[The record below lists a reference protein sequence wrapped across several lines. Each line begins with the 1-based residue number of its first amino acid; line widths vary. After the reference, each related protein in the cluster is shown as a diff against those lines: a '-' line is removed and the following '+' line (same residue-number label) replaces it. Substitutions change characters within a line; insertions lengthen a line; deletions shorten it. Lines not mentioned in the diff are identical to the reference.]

1 MPTLP
6 DTTPPDY
13 STTIGQVRLLI
24 PDAEQLTDVVNTSA
38 AAAYLFGDSQITALL
53 ALYSN
58 NIKRSAAQAKLILA
72 TSEALINK
80 VIRTADYT
88 TDGAK
93 LGAELRAQAAD
104 LRAEVYGS
112 VSGDQVYNPATN
124 SFSGSSVPLYI
135 GPARIQPT
143 SNPTDTVDD
152 FNPTSLQVVRVILPL
167 NRNTVAGS
175 DGLLPDIRPN
185 NRVRVTASPYNT
197 ALLSFAYE
205 VIGVLNSSNA
215 WERTIICRVNMEIDP
230 TNV

>member
-24 PDAEQLTDVVNTSA
+24 PDVEQLSDPANPSA
-38 AAAYLFGDSQITALL
+38 DASFLFNDSQITALL

-104 LRAEVYGS
+104 LRAEADKDDSEDSYEEIAI
-112 VSGDQVYNPATN
+112 VSFTTKPDN
-124 SFSGSSVPLYI
+124 SWL
-135 GPARIQPT
+135 
-143 SNPTDTVDD
+143 
-152 FNPTSLQVVRVILPL
+152 
-167 NRNTVAGS
+167 
-175 DGLLPDIRPN
+175 
-185 NRVRVTASPYNT
+185 
-197 ALLSFAYE
+197 
-205 VIGVLNSSNA
+205 
-215 WERTIICRVNMEIDP
+215 
-230 TNV
+230 